1 MRTRAFTALLL
12 RSAERVEALLRGL
25 SRARVFRLSIS
36 VTVIGVPMVHL
47 SLKTQVKFL
56 FSMTI

>member
-1 MRTRAFTALLL
+1 MQTRAFTAPWLQ
-12 RSAERVEALLRGL
+12 SAERVEALLCGP
-25 SRARVFRLSIS
+25 SRARLSRSSMS
-36 VTVIGVPMVHL
+36 VTAIGVPMAHL